1 MVEVGSRVTKVK
13 NIHTDIIYK
22 DKKDMIHQENTVKS
36 MQILEDTLPSQ
47 DPFNRSCIVLHP
59 LFLDRICSIG
69 KAN

>member
-1 MVEVGSRVTKVK
+1 
-13 NIHTDIIYK
+13 
-22 DKKDMIHQENTVKS
+22 MIHQENTVKS

-47 DPFNRSCIVLHP
+47 DPFNRSSIVLHL